1 MCPCHSL
8 SALNH
13 HLILRESE
21 KKNKSKQKRQ
31 TKVKKCQRIEKK
43 TEEINIT
50 RAHIKYEIEASK
62 TMTKESPCRF
72 DSNAILFQQVFHHN
86 EPRTIVIVMIMLL
99 FSCALCSILTV
110 AHLPT
115 ENKEKSFNHATQ

>member
-8 SALNH
+8 SALNQ

-21 KKNKSKQKRQ
+21 KKQVKTKKANKSKKIPEKR
-31 TKVKKCQRIEKK
+31 KKN
-43 TEEINIT
+43 EEINIT
-50 RAHIKYEIEASK
+50 RAHIKYEIQASK

-72 DSNAILFQQVFHHN
+72 DLNAILFQKVFHN
-86 EPRTIVIVMIMLL
+86 KEPRTIVIVMIMLL

-110 AHLPT
+110 ALLPT

>member
-1 MCPCHSL
+1 MCSCHSL

-31 TKVKKCQRIEKK
+31 TKEKKIPEKRKK

-50 RAHIKYEIEASK
+50 RAHIKYEI
-62 TMTKESPCRF
+62 
-72 DSNAILFQQVFHHN
+72 
-86 EPRTIVIVMIMLL
+86 
-99 FSCALCSILTV
+99 
-110 AHLPT
+110 
-115 ENKEKSFNHATQ
+115 